1 METTMHDLDR
11 TLTEMESGY
20 DEFEMNGETSFDG
33 EFEYGSDE
41 FETEPEQS
49 YSDNEGVFD
58 ETEEMDLASELL
70 SVSDEAELEQ
80 FLGKLIKRAGRA
92 AGRFVKSS
100 AGQSLMGILKSAA
113 KQALPMVSTALA
125 GPLGGAVANQ
135 LTSLASDKFGLEL
148 EGMSPEDQEF
158 EVARRYVRFAGAAAG
173 NAARQPGMNGR
184 DAAVQAARRF
194 APGFLRANRGNGN
207 VARSNSG
214 GSYDMSYGNVRSGK
228 WIRRGRKIL
237 LLGV

>member
-1 METTMHDLDR
+1 MHDLDR

-20 DEFEMNGETSFDG
+20 DEFEMNDEISFDG
-33 EFEYGSDE
+33 EYEYGSEE
-41 FETEPEQS
+41 FETEPEAA
-49 YSDNEGVFD
+49 YSENEGVFD

-92 AGRFVKSS
+92 AGRFVKTS
-100 AGQSLMGILKSAA
+100 AGQSLMGILKNAA

-125 GPLGGAVANQ
+125 GPLGGALAGQ

-158 EVARRYVRFAGAAAG
+158 EVARRFVRFAGAAAG
-173 NAARQPGMNGR
+173 NTARQPGVNAR
-184 DAAVQAARRF
+184 NATVQAARRF
-194 APGFLRANRGNGN
+194 APGFLRGNRGAANP
-207 VARSNSG
+207 ARSDQYASFG
-214 GSYDMSYGNVRSGK
+214 ASYGNARTGK